1 MEYTILGNS
10 EIKVSRICMGGMSFG
25 DPANGQHTWTLNQ
38 DQTSEVIK
46 TGLENGITFFDTAA
60 AYQNGTSE
68 IYMGKAL
75 NENVKR
81 DDIVVATKF
90 LPRTQYE
97 IDQKITGQ
105 EHVENSLDASLKRL
119 NMDYVDLYI
128 YHMWD
133 YRTPLEEIMEGLD
146 NVVKKGKARAIG
158 ISNCYA
164 YQMVKAN
171 DFARA
176 NGLTPLTSMQSQYN
190 LIYREDEREIIPASM
205 EEKIALTPYSG
216 LAAGR
221 LAKHYDET
229 SKRLREDEYNRI
241 KYASTKDQDRLVID
255 RVMELAEKRE
265 VTMSEISL
273 AWLLSKTTAPLVG
286 MTKKKHVALANKATN
301 LKLSDEEIYFLE
313 EPYVPHKLTGVM
325 SQNRPDADPSTQ
337 VWMKTADQLEKI
349 YH

>member
-1 MEYTILGNS
+1 MEI
-10 EIKVSRICMGGMSFG
+10 
-25 DPANGQHTWTLNQ
+25 
-38 DQTSEVIK
+38 IK
-46 TGLENGITFFDTAA
+46 TGLDNGITFFDTAA

-75 NENVKR
+75 NENARR

-90 LPRTQYE
+90 LPRTQRE
-97 IDQKITGQ
+97 IEQGVTGQ
-105 EHVENSLDASLKRL
+105 EHVEKSLDASLKRL

-133 YRTPLEEIMEGLD
+133 YQTPLEEIMEGLD

-164 YQMVKAN
+164 YQMVHAN
-171 DFARA
+171 DVART

-190 LIYREDEREIIPASM
+190 LIYREDEREIIPASA
-205 EEKIALTPYSG
+205 EEGLALTPYSG

-229 SKRLREDEYNRI
+229 SKRLQEDDYNRV
-241 KYASTKDQDRLVID
+241 KYAATQEQDRLVID
-255 RVMELAEKRE
+255 RVMKVAQERN
-265 VTMSEISL
+265 VTMSEVSL

-286 MTKKKHVALANKATN
+286 MTKEKHVVLANKATE
-301 LKLSDEEIYFLE
+301 LKLTNEEIQYLE

-325 SQNRPDADPSTQ
+325 SQNYPDADPNTQ
-337 VWMKTADQLEKI
+337 VWMQTARQLEEQ
-349 YH
+349 YR

>member
-1 MEYTILGNS
+1 MIL
-10 EIKVSRICMGGMSFG
+10 
-25 DPANGQHTWTLNQ
+25 
-38 DQTSEVIK
+38 
-46 TGLENGITFFDTAA
+46 
-60 AYQNGTSE
+60 
-68 IYMGKAL
+68 
-75 NENVKR
+75 
-81 DDIVVATKF
+81 
-90 LPRTQYE
+90 
-97 IDQKITGQ
+97 
-105 EHVENSLDASLKRL
+105 RL
-119 NMDYVDLYI
+119 
-128 YHMWD
+128 
-133 YRTPLEEIMEGLD
+133 
-146 NVVKKGKARAIG
+146 
-158 ISNCYA
+158 
-164 YQMVKAN
+164 
-171 DFARA
+171 
-176 NGLTPLTSMQSQYN
+176 QSQYN

-286 MTKKKHVALANKATN
+286 MTKEKHVVLANKATN

-325 SQNRPDADPSTQ
+325 SQNRPDADPSAQ